1 MTRLWSIS
9 GERLEPL
16 PTERLNSEDRLESW
30 LEADIGI
37 LSSEILLVGRQVGT
51 AHGGRI
57 DLLGISADGSIA
69 IIELKRDKTP
79 RDIVAQVLDYASWV
93 RRLDTPTVFE
103 IADNYWRARGG
114 SFVAAFE
121 EKFGIAPPEPLNSSH
136 SMIIVASALDP
147 ASQRIVEYLSQEHEI
162 GINTAFFTIF
172 RDGERQYLSADWL
185 MDQDEVV
192 ERTERKVRAPWT
204 GYLFANC
211 GEGEHRSWE
220 DMRRY
225 GFIAAGQGAKY
236 SKYMQKL
243 REGDLIYA
251 YRSGHGYVGFGRV
264 TSEAVM
270 VRDFLVNDARI
281 LDLPLNQPNMNENM
295 ADPEMSEYLVG
306 VDWLKTVSVSDAKT
320 FKGAF
325 AIPSV
330 VCKLTQPE
338 TLEFLAKELG
348 S

>member
-1 MTRLWSIS
+1 
-9 GERLEPL
+9 
-16 PTERLNSEDRLESW
+16 
-30 LEADIGI
+30 
-37 LSSEILLVGRQVGT
+37 
-51 AHGGRI
+51 
-57 DLLGISADGSIA
+57 
-69 IIELKRDKTP
+69 
-79 RDIVAQVLDYASWV
+79 
-93 RRLDTPTVFE
+93 
-103 IADNYWRARGG
+103 
-114 SFVAAFE
+114 
-121 EKFGIAPPEPLNSSH
+121 
-136 SMIIVASALDP
+136 MIIVASALDP

-162 GINTAFFTIF
+162 GINTAFFAIF

-220 DMRRY
+220 DMRKY
-225 GFIAAGQGAKY
+225 GFIAAGQGARY

-243 REGDLIYA
+243 REGDLIYSF
-251 YRSGHGYVGFGRV
+251 RSKHGYVGFGRV

-270 VRDFLVNDARI
+270 VRDFTANGQKL
-281 LDLPLNQPNMNENM
+281 LEFPLTQPNMNQNM
-295 ADPEMSEYLVG
+295 NDPERSEYVVG
-306 VDWLKTVSVSDAKT
+306 VDWIKTVSVADAKT

-330 VCKLTQPE
+330 VCKLTQPA
-338 TLEFLAKELG
+338 TLEFLAKEFG